1 MILIMSKAYFIGI
14 DVGTQGAR
22 VVLLDELG
30 EQFAAENAVFPLTE
44 DSRQE
49 QSPETWWQTCSAL
62 MVTLTR
68 GIKNTIDLSKIKA
81 IAVTSTSGT
90 IVPLDQHYNPL
101 HAAIMYSD
109 PRSAKEATWCKDIAV
124 EEVKEG
130 YTAFNASSGLPK
142 MRWFMNEYP
151 SLVPDLHKFVHAA
164 DFITGRFCDEYNVT
178 DYTNAMKS
186 GYDLHQ
192 DRWPDYIHTKIGIHE
207 KWLQKVRFS
216 GEPVAALKA
225 KLAAEW
231 GLPADVMVTTGVT
244 DGCAS
249 QIASGAMNLGQWNT
263 TIGTTLVIKGVTKN
277 EIKDPTGAIYNHR
290 HPAGYWMPGGASNTG
305 ADWVSKLFAGQ
316 DLQAL
321 GAKTAEHLPSS
332 SLVWPLFQLGERF
345 PFVAPTAKGFWI
357 RMHNASKD
365 PRNGTDKPAEEHL
378 NDDHLNNNDVVHA
391 AIERNVQANDYVG
404 IKAETKV
411 NIKTDPKA
419 NVEAD
424 PGTNVEAD
432 DKEKIKGIIEEEIE
446 TYIKEGS
453 NADNADLFA
462 ACMEGVAFIERYAYE
477 KIMQLSGEKV
487 DMIYSAGGGSDSD
500 TWLKIR
506 SAVTRIPVCK
516 MKNVSGAAGAAIL
529 AASKTFYNS
538 LQEAAA
544 AMVKPEITINPDL
557 RLADQYDKKYQSFI
571 AELHRR
577 QILK

>member
-1 MILIMSKAYFIGI
+1 MNKAYFIGI

-30 EQFAAENAVFPLTE
+30 EQLAAENAVFPLTE
-44 DSRQE
+44 DFRQE
-49 QSPETWWQTCSAL
+49 QSPETWWQTCSGL
-62 MVTLTR
+62 MITLTR
-68 GIKNTIDLSKIKA
+68 GVKNTIDLSKIKA

-90 IVPLDQHYNPL
+90 IIPLDQYHNPL

-109 PRSAKEATWCKDIAV
+109 PRSAKEATWCKEIAV
-124 EEVKEG
+124 KEVKEG

-142 MRWFMNEYP
+142 MRWFLNEFP
-151 SLVPDLHKFVHAA
+151 ALIPDLHKFVHAA
-164 DFITGRFCDEYNVT
+164 DFITGRLCGEYNVT

-192 DRWPDYIHTKIGIHE
+192 DRWPDYIQTKIGIDA
-207 KWLQKVRFS
+207 KWLQKVRPS

-225 KLAAEW
+225 ELAAEW
-231 GLPADVMVTTGVT
+231 GLPADTMVTTGVT

-263 TIGTTLVIKGVTKN
+263 TIGTTLVIKGVTRN

-305 ADWVSKLFAGQ
+305 ADWVSKLFAGH

-321 GAKTAEHLPSS
+321 GLKAAEHLPSS
-332 SLVWPLFQLGERF
+332 SLVWPLFQQGERF
-345 PFVAPTAKGFWI
+345 PFVAPNAEGFWLWVDI
-357 RMHNASKD
+357 
-365 PRNGTDKPAEEHL
+365 
-378 NDDHLNNNDVVHA
+378 
-391 AIERNVQANDYVG
+391 
-404 IKAETKV
+404 
-411 NIKTDPKA
+411 
-419 NVEAD
+419 
-424 PGTNVEAD
+424 
-432 DKEKIKGIIEEEIE
+432 
-446 TYIKEGS
+446 
-453 NADNADLFA
+453 DNADKADRFA

-477 KIMQLSGEKV
+477 KIMQLTGEKV
-487 DMIYSAGGGSDSD
+487 DKIYSAGGGSDSN
-500 TWLKIR
+500 TWLTIR

-529 AASKTFYNS
+529 AASKTYYNS
-538 LQEAAA
+538 LQEAAT
-544 AMVKPEITINPDL
+544 AMVKPEITIKPDL
-557 RLADQYDKKYQSFI
+557 RLVELYEKKYELFI